1 VKASRLIRVA
11 GESIQRHKMRSFL
24 TMLGII
30 IGVGAV
36 ILMVAIGEG
45 ARAEIR
51 RRVENLG
58 TNLIIV
64 TPGSTSRGGF
74 SRGAGSFNRLTVA
87 DAEKLRRESTLVSAV
102 SPVVMTFAQVVGGNG
117 NWRAPLMGVA
127 TDYPLIRNWPV
138 ESGSFFDAGDQRAL
152 RKVAVLGH
160 TVAAGLFPDGD
171 AVGSEV
177 RLRDVPFKV
186 VGVLA
191 AKGQLADGGDQDDI
205 VIAPYTTVQT
215 RLHGRQFIAQILA
228 STSSPGD
235 IPQAEQEVRAILR
248 ESHKLAE
255 WEEDDFTVRDQSD
268 VASTA
273 QETTNVMTLL
283 LAAIAS
289 VSLVVGGI
297 GIMNILLVSVTERTR
312 EIGLRL
318 AVGARGRDI
327 LLQFLI
333 ESLVLSIVGGAV
345 GAALGLG
352 SASIVGRFTGWS
364 VAVSPWA
371 LVLALGF
378 SSAVGLFFGL
388 YPARRASALDPIEAL
403 RHE

>member
-1 VKASRLIRVA
+1 MKGSRLVKIA
-11 GESIQRHKMRSFL
+11 GESILRHKMRSFL

-45 ARAEIR
+45 ARGQIKQQ
-51 RRVENLG
+51 VENLG
-58 TNLIIV
+58 TNLIVV
-64 TPGSTSRGGF
+64 TPGTTSRGGF
-74 SRGAGSFNRLTVA
+74 SGGAGSFNRLTVA
-87 DAEKLRRESTLVSAV
+87 DAEKIQRESYSLSAV
-102 SPVVMTFAQVVGGNG
+102 SPVVMTFSQIVGGTG
-117 NWRAPLMGVA
+117 NWRAPIMGVS
-127 TDYPLIRNWPV
+127 TDYPLIRNWGLA
-138 ESGSFFDAGDQRAL
+138 SGAFFDAADQRAM
-152 RKVAVLGH
+152 RKVAVIGQ
-160 TVAAGLFPDGD
+160 TVAQALFPDGN
-171 AVGSEV
+171 AVGQDV

-191 AKGQLADGGDQDDI
+191 AKGQTADGSDQDDV
-205 VIAPYTTVQT
+205 VIAPYTTIQT

-228 STSSPGD
+228 STSSPAD
-235 IPQAEQEVRAILR
+235 VPQAESEIKGALR
-248 ESHKLAE
+248 ESHKLADF
-255 WEEDDFTVRDQSD
+255 EEDDFTVRDQSD
-268 VASTA
+268 LATTA
-273 QETTNVMTLL
+273 QATTNVMTLL

-318 AVGARGRDI
+318 AVGARGSDV

-333 ESLVLSIVGGAV
+333 ESLVLSLAGGAA
-345 GAALGLG
+345 GAAIGLG
-352 SASIVGRFTGWS
+352 SAAILAHFTGWS

-371 LVLALGF
+371 LALALGF
-378 SSAVGLFFGL
+378 SSAVGLFFGI
-388 YPARRASALDPIEAL
+388 YPARRAAALDPIEAL